1 MACLFSTL
9 DTGGGKV
16 SNWNQDS
23 LAKRHRVPR
32 ATVVRLVRDAKQPE
46 MVAAA

>member
-1 MACLFSTL
+1 MAFSR
-9 DTGGGKV
+9 
-16 SNWNQDS
+16 
-23 LAKRHRVPR
+23 LAKLVCRAKIFLQGRDAL